1 MAAAG
6 LRTASLPSRCAQATQ
21 YTHPRALPQGYDIM
35 EDIYST
41 RTAAMSFL
49 HELCKARPKG
59 NLEPLMAVSAGGWAA
74 AAAVL

>member
-1 MAAAG
+1 
-6 LRTASLPSRCAQATQ
+6 
-21 YTHPRALPQGYDIM
+21 M